1 MIEIE
6 NSRFGIPFT
15 YIWFAERPSR
25 AAALRPV
32 TYMHCAHLGDVMG
45 FARAKKFTKIIDLR
59 EPPESILKGMSKN
72 TSYKV
77 KRAQREGVTLRAVEE
92 RDDFLRF
99 YNAFAQSKRRATIGA
114 GQLAAWGRETV
125 ALAAVQDDAA
135 LAMHSYVVDPLASRA
150 CLMHSASH
158 FRYSDDSKARNAI
171 ARANRLLHYLAM
183 RHFKDQGI
191 EKYDMGGYAKD
202 TTDPEL
208 ETINRFKDG
217 FGGAL
222 VEESTF
228 YSYPMRALQIA
239 NRLRGAR

>member
-77 KRAQREGVTLRAVEE
+77 KRAQREGVTLVTAVSMMLVVWSLLPTVVAGGRPEVVLAE
-92 RDDFLRF
+92 LMPGLSI
-99 YNAFAQSKRRATIGA
+99 AFKVEPLGI
-114 GQLAAWGRETV
+114 LF
-125 ALAAVQDDAA
+125 AA
-135 LAMHSYVVDPLASRA
+135 LAS
-150 CLMHSASH
+150 
-158 FRYSDDSKARNAI
+158 
-171 ARANRLLHYLAM
+171 LL
-183 RHFKDQGI
+183 
-191 EKYDMGGYAKD
+191 
-202 TTDPEL
+202 
-208 ETINRFKDG
+208 
-217 FGGAL
+217 
-222 VEESTF
+222 
-228 YSYPMRALQIA
+228 
-239 NRLRGAR
+239 